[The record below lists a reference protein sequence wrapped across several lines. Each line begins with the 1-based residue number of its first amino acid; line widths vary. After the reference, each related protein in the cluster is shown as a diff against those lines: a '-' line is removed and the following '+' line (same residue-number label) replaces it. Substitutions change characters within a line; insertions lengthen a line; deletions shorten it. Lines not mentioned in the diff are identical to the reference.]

1 VRVVLFTG
9 KGGVGKTT
17 MAAATAARIAADGGK
32 TLVLSADPA
41 HSLADALAVPMSRGL
56 RGGPVEIAPGL
67 FVEHIDAHRR
77 LHEVWGELQG
87 YLVAALGAAGLDNI
101 RAEELTVLPGA
112 EELLALLEVREQA
125 MSGRWDAVVVDCA
138 PTAET
143 LRLLALPE
151 ALEWYLGRAL
161 PSELKVVRALRP
173 LLGPAVG
180 LPTPRPEVWEAAEQL
195 QTMVADVQRLLRH
208 ADTSVR
214 LVLTPESVVV
224 AEARRS
230 LTQLVLYGNRVD
242 AVIANRVFRPSSDPW
257 RSRWTQAQQAVLDD
271 VATSFEPLPIL
282 TADYQAGE
290 PVGVEALSELGLQ
303 VYGDGDPLAGAEAG
317 ELMHVWRDGRD
328 YVMGLRLPLVE
339 RESLDLTRVG
349 DELVVSVDGRRRLFA
364 LPSVFRRC
372 VVSGA
377 RVDDGQVQ
385 IRFAPDPSYF
395 PRLVGD
401 FPQTEPRA

>member
-1 VRVVLFTG
+1 
-9 KGGVGKTT
+9 
-17 MAAATAARIAADGGK
+17 
-32 TLVLSADPA
+32 
-41 HSLADALAVPMSRGL
+41 
-56 RGGPVEIAPGL
+56 
-67 FVEHIDAHRR
+67 
-77 LHEVWGELQG
+77 
-87 YLVAALGAAGLDNI
+87 
-101 RAEELTVLPGA
+101 
-112 EELLALLEVREQA
+112 
-125 MSGRWDAVVVDCA
+125 
-138 PTAET
+138 
-143 LRLLALPE
+143 
-151 ALEWYLGRAL
+151 
-161 PSELKVVRALRP
+161 
-173 LLGPAVG
+173 
-180 LPTPRPEVWEAAEQL
+180 
-195 QTMVADVQRLLRH
+195 
-208 ADTSVR
+208 
-214 LVLTPESVVV
+214 
-224 AEARRS
+224 
-230 LTQLVLYGNRVD
+230 
-242 AVIANRVFRPSSDPW
+242 
-257 RSRWTQAQQAVLDD
+257 